1 MKKYKY
7 IKSGEKMKTLDEIM
21 ADKLLDLVQYAL
33 SKFIKPDITLEK
45 VNELDSNAVDKLK
58 QQYGIEGIILDVD
71 KTLRK
76 EMKDIPKCNQDW
88 IESLRGKV
96 KIIILSNGIDKKIEK
111 YFQEKGIEYIGF
123 AHKPLKRNF
132 IKACE
137 QMNVS
142 ADKVLVIGD
151 SLLNDIY
158 GGKKNNMKTALI
170 KEVEDTER

>member
-1 MKKYKY
+1 
-7 IKSGEKMKTLDEIM
+7 MKTLEEIM
-21 ADKLLDLVQYAL
+21 ADKLLDLVQYVL

-45 VNELDSNAVDKLK
+45 VNKLDSNAVDKLK

-71 KTLRK
+71 ETLRK

-111 YFQEKGIEYIGF
+111 YFQGKGIEYIGF
-123 AHKPLKRNF
+123 AHKPLKKNF

-151 SLLNDIY
+151 SLLDDIY
-158 GGKKNNMKTALI
+158 GGKKNNMKTALV
-170 KEVEDTER
+170 KEVENTER